1 MTTYG
6 FIRSTHDS
14 EGNYKFGGAS
24 DDDEKEKGSIV
35 PGIVHMLENKP
46 LSLSQILCGIQ
57 EYNRHYPDA
66 PFDIATVP
74 RQLVAGLEVGAIT
87 MKEIK

>member
-6 FIRSTHDS
+6 FVRSTHDS
-14 EGNYKFGGAS
+14 EGNWKFAGEVFVA
-24 DDDEKEKGSIV
+24 
-35 PGIVHMLENKP
+35 PGIVHMLDDVPATLPEI
-46 LSLSQILCGIQ
+46 LSHVQK
-57 EYNRHYPDA
+57 YNSEWPDS